1 MRSWMSVASAGSG
14 GGIMS
19 FGGIMDHIR
28 SIEAVAHAGTPPAR
42 GQGSTQQR
50 TVSLVCAWQ
59 ELD

>member
-1 MRSWMSVASAGSG
+1 
-14 GGIMS
+14 MS